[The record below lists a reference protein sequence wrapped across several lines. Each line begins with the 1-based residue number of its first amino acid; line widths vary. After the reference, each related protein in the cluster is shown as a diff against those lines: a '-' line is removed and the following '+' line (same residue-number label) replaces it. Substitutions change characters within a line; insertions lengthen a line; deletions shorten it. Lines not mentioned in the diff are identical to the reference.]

1 MKIYTKTGD
10 DGTTGLIGNVRVMK
24 NNPRIEAYGTSDE
37 LNSWVGLLS
46 CRVTSDKDREVLQ
59 NIQRQLFALGADLAT
74 PSQKNMGKTRIT
86 QDMTLWLEM
95 QIDTY
100 EAELPSMKGF
110 ILPGG
115 NEVAAICHL
124 CRTTARRMERRIYDL
139 HEQEPVSNDILQYVN
154 RLSDFFFVLARKAA
168 NRGGNEI
175 FL

>member
-37 LNSWVGLLS
+37 LNSLIGLLV
-46 CRVTSDKDREVLQ
+46 CHVDSDKDKSVLRE
-59 NIQRQLFALGADLAT
+59 IQRQLFALGADLAT
-74 PSQKNMGKTRIT
+74 PSQKNEGKTKIT
-86 QDMTLWLEM
+86 QEMTLWLET
-95 QIDTY
+95 QIDAC
-100 EAELPSMKGF
+100 EAELPPMKGF

-115 NEVAAICHL
+115 NESAAVCHL

-139 HEQEPVSNDILQYVN
+139 HEQEAVSKNILQYVN
-154 RLSDFFFVLARKAA
+154 RLSDFFFVLARKEA
-168 NRGGNEI
+168 NRDGSEI